1 VGNARLEGVSTAVVD
16 PLHPHYTDLLPF
28 RSSNLYNVQS
38 MVHPAV
44 SLCAMPQDPLIGDLQ
59 NYPLL
64 VTVVI
69 TKTATDRQS
78 IQSLGLVISE
88 ALEFY

>member
-1 VGNARLEGVSTAVVD
+1 
-16 PLHPHYTDLLPF
+16 
-28 RSSNLYNVQS
+28 

-44 SLCAMPQDPLIGDLQ
+44 SLCAMPQDPQFRDLQ

-64 VTVVI
+64 VPVHVVI

-78 IQSLGLVISE
+78 IQSLRLVISE
-88 ALEFY
+88 ALKSY